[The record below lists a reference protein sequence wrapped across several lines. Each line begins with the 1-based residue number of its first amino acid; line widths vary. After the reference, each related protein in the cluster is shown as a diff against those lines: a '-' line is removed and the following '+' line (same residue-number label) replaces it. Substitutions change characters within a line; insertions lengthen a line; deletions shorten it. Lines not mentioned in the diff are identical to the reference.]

1 MCSTRE
7 VEHVLRRPTHH
18 HVFHFFACTHQN
30 QNRHKTRSPQG
41 TRVSEKCSAVGT
53 GYPRARRALHV
64 EQRCSTLAP
73 VGRLG
78 RRKLAASLAR
88 RATIFDRISKDFA
101 PPKPQNFLRAAP
113 YGRGRPTAGALRAR
127 RPTARYPRSD
137 PTSETRQ
144 TTPLRPLGPLSTES
158 PTAAFASGE
167 TCACNTPLSCQ
178 WQAGVQPQPVHGRE
192 RDRRVAGGQAEAITA
207 P

>member
-1 MCSTRE
+1 MLLVTRHTRRLAGGRSLRAAAA
-7 VEHVLRRPTHH
+7 VGSRAAPRLQRRVQNATPAPRSQVLRPASATHSS
-18 HVFHFFACTHQN
+18 VSSCCG
-30 QNRHKTRSPQG
+30 RHKCRS
-41 TRVSEKCSAVGT
+41 RVSEKCSAVGT

-113 YGRGRPTAGALRAR
+113 YGRGRPMAGALRAR

-137 PTSETRQ
+137 PTSETR
-144 TTPLRPLGPLSTES
+144 
-158 PTAAFASGE
+158 AF
-167 TCACNTPLSCQ
+167 L
-178 WQAGVQPQPVHGRE
+178 
-192 RDRRVAGGQAEAITA
+192 VALVGL
-207 P
+207 

>member
-1 MCSTRE
+1 MSRYHRFPLSC
-7 VEHVLRRPTHH
+7 RRLARTSV
-18 HVFHFFACTHQN
+18 VF
-30 QNRHKTRSPQG
+30 
-41 TRVSEKCSAVGT
+41 RVSEKCSAVGT

-101 PPKPQNFLRAAP
+101 PPKPQNFHRAAP

-137 PTSETRQ
+137 PTYETRDG
-144 TTPLRPLGPLSTES
+144 TYGTSK
-158 PTAAFASGE
+158 AYD
-167 TCACNTPLSCQ
+167 N
-178 WQAGVQPQPVHGRE
+178 
-192 RDRRVAGGQAEAITA
+192 
-207 P
+207 

>member
-1 MCSTRE
+1 MCGTDFLTPNPEFSTRWP
-7 VEHVLRRPTHH
+7 HPDL
-18 HVFHFFACTHQN
+18 Q
-30 QNRHKTRSPQG
+30 S
-41 TRVSEKCSAVGT
+41 RVSEKCSAVGT

-101 PPKPQNFLRAAP
+101 PPKPQNFPRAAP

-127 RPTARYPRSD
+127 RPTGVSPRSD
-137 PTSETRQ
+137 PHYEARFS
-144 TTPLRPLGPLSTES
+144 LDES
-158 PTAAFASGE
+158 VGTASRKARS
-167 TCACNTPLSCQ
+167 
-178 WQAGVQPQPVHGRE
+178 QPVVTPNCPAPRAGDSRW
-192 RDRRVAGGQAEAITA
+192 RRIRRRRCGARRSTSLVHFRPWFQNLRLFCVRNLFA
-207 P
+207 PATRMRSGFK

>member
-1 MCSTRE
+1 MPAALTPFPTAVSISPLSRRTRRLE
-7 VEHVLRRPTHH
+7 TKTPHETPPHPGPTKVLSWAR
-18 HVFHFFACTHQN
+18 F
-30 QNRHKTRSPQG
+30 
-41 TRVSEKCSAVGT
+41 SEKRSAVGT

-137 PTSETRQ
+137 PTYET
-144 TTPLRPLGPLSTES
+144 RPLGPSRTVYATVEKLFRSS
-158 PTAAFASGE
+158 PNCSPRHRHTAS
-167 TCACNTPLSCQ
+167 P
-178 WQAGVQPQPVHGRE
+178 
-192 RDRRVAGGQAEAITA
+192 RDCCRPTVSSSKMPA
-207 P
+207 

>member
-1 MCSTRE
+1 MDSQ
-7 VEHVLRRPTHH
+7 VAVP
-18 HVFHFFACTHQN
+18 
-30 QNRHKTRSPQG
+30 
-41 TRVSEKCSAVGT
+41 RVSEKCSAVGT

-137 PTSETRQ
+137 LTSETRMIHRAISPLIGRIYARADLHRA
-144 TTPLRPLGPLSTES
+144 TPPIPPAE
-158 PTAAFASGE
+158 PFIYYM
-167 TCACNTPLSCQ
+167 PM
-178 WQAGVQPQPVHGRE
+178 GRGS
-192 RDRRVAGGQAEAITA
+192 RDGRQDRVAFGSTKSYYLGWPRGDVTDGHDGARNCQK
-207 P
+207 

>member
-1 MCSTRE
+1 MCGTDFLTPNPEFSTRWP
-7 VEHVLRRPTHH
+7 HPDL
-18 HVFHFFACTHQN
+18 Q
-30 QNRHKTRSPQG
+30 S
-41 TRVSEKCSAVGT
+41 RVSEKCSAVGT

-101 PPKPQNFLRAAP
+101 PPKPQSFLRTAP

-137 PTSETRQ
+137 PTSETRAQ
-144 TTPLRPLGPLSTES
+144 ALRVGCLGRDAPLGIVLASVCRCPASASVWEGPGSGGAFVGVSTGVLPLLTLPPGCKSR
-158 PTAAFASGE
+158 
-167 TCACNTPLSCQ
+167 
-178 WQAGVQPQPVHGRE
+178 GR
-192 RDRRVAGGQAEAITA
+192 RRQLGRRWLQEKMR
-207 P
+207 